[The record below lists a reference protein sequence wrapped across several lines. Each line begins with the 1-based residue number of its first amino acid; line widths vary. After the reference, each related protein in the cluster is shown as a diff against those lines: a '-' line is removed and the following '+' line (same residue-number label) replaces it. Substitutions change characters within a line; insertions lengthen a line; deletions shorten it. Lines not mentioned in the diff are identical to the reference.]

1 MKYRKHN
8 NQKHLQSNFIFNN
21 LATGL
26 QLAKHEILQI
36 FIIVYLFYNASRR
49 PATLLKR
56 DSNTGVFLWILRNFQ
71 EHLFYR
77 KPPVAAAVSVT
88 FKVSHPTE
96 KGVFVK
102 VLSTQIW
109 IALVRNLE

>member
-1 MKYRKHN
+1 MKYRKQN

-36 FIIVYLFYNASRR
+36 FIIVYLFYKASRR